1 VEEHWFDEY
10 KKARKGDQ
18 IMPEA
23 MKVLVTGGAGFIG
36 SHVVDRLVSCGY
48 SVRVIDNLSTGK
60 LMNINHH
67 LRNGRVD
74 FVNGDMRNFEVVR
87 KCVRDVDVVVHLA
100 AITSVPFSVKKPH
113 LTYETNVTGTLNL
126 LTSCVEEK
134 VNKFVFIS
142 SCAVYG
148 EPKYL
153 PVDEL
158 HSMNPISPYA
168 ESKLV
173 GERYCLDFHEK
184 RLLKSVVLRLFNV
197 YGPRQVFND
206 YSGVITSFIDR
217 SRQRI
222 PLIIYGD
229 GSQTRDFVNVYDASQ
244 AVLQALENE
253 AAEGKVFNIG
263 FGAPTSLNE
272 LAKYVLELA
281 GLNLEILYDKPRFGD
296 IKGTFANISKAK
308 KLLGYKPHF
317 SLKNGLSALF
327 SEDMKLQIAT
337 KVYSETHKVEA

>member
-1 VEEHWFDEY
+1 VVQNVTED
-10 KKARKGDQ
+10 KQ
-18 IMPEA
+18 A

-36 SHVVDRLVSCGY
+36 SHVVDRLVNGDCD
-48 SVRVIDNLSTGK
+48 VRVIDNLSTGK

-74 FVNGDMRNFEVVR
+74 FIKGDIRNFELAR
-87 KCVRDVDVVVHLA
+87 KCVHDVDAVVHLA

-134 VNKFVFIS
+134 VGKFVFIS

-148 EPKYL
+148 EPKFL
-153 PVDEL
+153 PVNES
-158 HSMNPISPYA
+158 HPTNPISPYA

-184 RLLKSVVLRLFNV
+184 HLLKSTVLRLFNV
-197 YGPRQVFND
+197 YGPRQGVND
-206 YSGVITSFIDR
+206 YSGVITRFINR
-217 SRQRI
+217 SRRKM

-229 GSQTRDFVNVYDASQ
+229 GSQNRDFVNVYDVSQ
-244 AVLQALENE
+244 AVLQALENG

-263 FGAPTSLNE
+263 FGAPAYLNE
-272 LAKYVLELA
+272 LAKYVLDLA
-281 GLNLEILYDKPRFGD
+281 GLNLEIFYDKPRPGD
-296 IKGTFANISKAK
+296 IKNTFADISKAE
-308 KLLGYKPHF
+308 KLLGYKPTF
-317 SLKNGLSALF
+317 SLRNGLRALF
-327 SEDMKLQIAT
+327 FEHTQSQIADEAF
-337 KVYSETHKVEA
+337 SCEIHNVEA

>member
-1 VEEHWFDEY
+1 
-10 KKARKGDQ
+10 
-18 IMPEA
+18 MPEA

-36 SHVVDRLVSCGY
+36 SHVVDRLVSDDC

-60 LMNINHH
+60 LMNVNHH

-74 FVNGDMRNFEVVR
+74 FVNGDVRNFELVK
-87 KCVRDVDVVVHLA
+87 KCVHDVDAVVHLA
-100 AITSVPFSVKKPH
+100 AITSVPFSFKNPD
-113 LTYETNVTGTLNL
+113 LTYETNVRGTLNL

-134 VNKFVFIS
+134 VGRFVFIS

-148 EPKYL
+148 EPMFL
-153 PVDEL
+153 PVNER
-158 HSMNPISPYA
+158 HPTNPISPYA
-168 ESKLV
+168 KSKLV
-173 GERYCLDFHEK
+173 GEQYCLDFHEQ
-184 RLLKSVVLRLFNV
+184 RLLKAVVLRLFNV

-217 SRQRI
+217 IRQKM

-229 GSQTRDFVNVYDASQ
+229 GSQTRDFVNVYDISQ

-263 FGAPTSLNE
+263 FGTPTSLNE

-281 GLNLEILYDKPRFGD
+281 GLNLEILYDKPRLGD
-296 IKGTFANISKAK
+296 IKDTFANISKAK
-308 KLLGYKPHF
+308 KLLGYKPNF
-317 SLKNGLSALF
+317 SLKDGLSALF
-327 SEDMKLQIAT
+327 NEEVKLQIAT
-337 KVYSETHKVEA
+337 KVFSETPKVEA